1 MALFLCTPLSD
12 HTQRESWDRRP
23 ISASDLDEQE
33 REREREPAFMKDTH
47 LGIERK
53 CSSMTVSSTSSL
65 EAEVDFTVITDLH
78 PGVEEF
84 SRGLS
89 ELAER
94 GGGERQVDVSHDDF
108 EEASRFYSTRLMGQ
122 DKHPIEQRLLQ
133 ERGHHEVDAVSVWF

>member
-12 HTQRESWDRRP
+12 HTQKEPWDRRP

-33 REREREPAFMKDTH
+33 RERERETAFMKDMH

-65 EAEVDFTVITDLH
+65 EAEVDFTVITDH

-89 ELAER
+89 DLAER
-94 GGGERQVDVSHDDF
+94 GGGERQADVSHDDF
-108 EEASRFYSTRLMGQ
+108 DEASHFYSTRLMGQ